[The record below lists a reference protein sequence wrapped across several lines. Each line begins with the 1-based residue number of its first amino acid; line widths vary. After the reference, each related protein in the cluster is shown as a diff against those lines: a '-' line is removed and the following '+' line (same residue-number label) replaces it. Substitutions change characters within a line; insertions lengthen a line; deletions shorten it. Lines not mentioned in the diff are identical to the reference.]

1 MMDDNNSM
9 KIMSIVG
16 ARPNFMKVA
25 SIARAVDKCNV
36 VKGHPKIVH
45 TIVHTGQHYD
55 EKMSDLFF
63 NELEIPEPH
72 YNLEVGSGSHAFQ
85 TAQIMERFEP
95 VLLTEQ
101 PDVLLVVGDVNS
113 TIACALVAT
122 KIQYNGASSR
132 KRPSIAHVE
141 AGLRSLD
148 RDMPEEINRILTD
161 ALSDFLFV
169 TERDALVNLEH
180 EGISR
185 EKVHFVGNVMIDTLI
200 RHKEKAL
207 RLNVIEKILHQ
218 NCDNPDLKEQL
229 QSTLDHSGLSYGLIT
244 LHRPSNVDTPDSLRP
259 LMRSIHKISSKIP
272 LIFPLHPR
280 TKNNLKRF
288 DILQAVGQKGNIIY
302 TEPLGYLEFLNLL
315 INAALVLTDSGGIQ
329 EEATFLNIPCITLRH
344 NTERPVTV
352 AMGTNY
358 LVGTD
363 PNKIEQTAFAII
375 DGNRKSCTIPP
386 LWDGM
391 ASERIMDILSKS
403 ISSDLGQCNVQR

>member
-1 MMDDNNSM
+1 MDDNNSM

-25 SIARAVDKCNV
+25 SIARAVDKRNG

-55 EKMSDLFF
+55 DKMSDLFF
-63 NELEIPEPH
+63 NELEIPKPH

-122 KIQYNGASSR
+122 KIKYNGASSR

-329 EEATFLNIPCITLRH
+329 EEATFLNVPCITLRH

-391 ASERIMDILSKS
+391 ASERIMDILSES
-403 ISSDLGQCNVQR
+403 ISSDLGQCNVPR